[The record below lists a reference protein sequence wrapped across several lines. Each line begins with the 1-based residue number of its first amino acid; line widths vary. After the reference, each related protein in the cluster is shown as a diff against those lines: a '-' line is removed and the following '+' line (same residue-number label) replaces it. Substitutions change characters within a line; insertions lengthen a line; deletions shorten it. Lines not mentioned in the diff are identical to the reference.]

1 VVASVLIQLILL
13 LSLFTGLALIV
24 VGTTQTMIARR
35 RRARE
40 KAHILKRV
48 ADLEEHRR

>member
-1 VVASVLIQLILL
+1 VVASVLIPLIPLLTLLISLILIVI
-13 LSLFTGLALIV
+13 ALTQAMIV
-24 VGTTQTMIARR
+24 RH